1 MRGSLA
7 AACAAV
13 LLGLSPASGLPFA
26 SFAAGGARIE
36 SVCAVV
42 DSARPAAGQ
51 EEAPALAGAH
61 GKARVADIA
70 RVPAAFRSPSGPAPS
85 QAPPAA

>member
-26 SFAAGGARIE
+26 SFAAGGTRIE
-36 SVCAVV
+36 SVCAVL
-42 DSARPAAGQ
+42 DPARPAAGQ
-51 EEAPALAGAH
+51 EEARALAGAH
-61 GKARVADIA
+61 GKARVADIT
-70 RVPAAFRSPSGPAPS
+70 RVPAVFRSPSGPAPS
-85 QAPPAA
+85 QAPPGA